1 MMNVNRGRFL
11 NCLDT
16 EKTPNT
22 NHNFLIENCVEYF
35 RRDEHLEMLY
45 RTFIV
50 FMAGYLFLKVTGKKA
65 VTQMHAFDLL
75 YIFVL
80 TNIISTPVEN
90 ENVGKALIYAGITV
104 ILYKIFIRLSLNNK
118 LRWIL
123 YESPTVLIRNG
134 DIDQKGLK
142 KIRMPMNEL
151 LSHLRVKGYTDTNNI
166 AIALMEET
174 GDISVIPKSEYRPV
188 QPKDLNLNI
197 KKEYLPIP
205 LIMEG
210 QIIYHNLKYLQLKQ
224 GWLIN
229 EVENMGGKIENITLA
244 TYLENG
250 KLFIDN
256 NVIKEHKND
265 PFYYKPGK
273 DN

>member
-1 MMNVNRGRFL
+1 
-11 NCLDT
+11 
-16 EKTPNT
+16 
-22 NHNFLIENCVEYF
+22 
-35 RRDEHLEMLY
+35 
-45 RTFIV
+45 
-50 FMAGYLFLKVTGKKA
+50 MAGYLFLRVTGKKA
-65 VTQMHAFDLL
+65 VSQMHSFDLL

-80 TNIISTPVEN
+80 TNIISTPVEYN
-90 ENVGKALIYAGITV
+90 NVGKAIAYAGMTV
-104 ILYKIFIRLSLNNK
+104 ILYKVFIRLSLHNK

-142 KIRMPMNEL
+142 KVRMPINEL
-151 LSHLRVKGYTDTNNI
+151 LSHLRVKGYTDTQNI
-166 AIALMEET
+166 ALAVMEET
-174 GDISVIPKSEYRPV
+174 GNLSVIPKSEYRPV
-188 QPKDLNLNI
+188 QPNDLNLKV
-197 KKEYLPIP
+197 KKEYVPIP

-210 QIIYHNLKYLQLKQ
+210 QIVYHNLKYLQLEQ
-224 GWLIN
+224 GWLLN

-256 NVIKEHKND
+256 NVIRENKND
-265 PFYYKPGK
+265 PYYYKPGK